1 MSVSKGKKNQ
11 NNNKKKNLD
20 PRIRL
25 RLIKINK
32 WDPALAKSIK
42 RNEAGAERTRK
53 FQTAIKRLQQEY
65 GRRDF
70 LLSVPRHLKLAL
82 LQLLPGDIWGVET

>member
-1 MSVSKGKKNQ
+1 
-11 NNNKKKNLD
+11 
-20 PRIRL
+20 L

-65 GRRDF
+65 GRR
-70 LLSVPRHLKLAL
+70 LSIECPKTFKISLAPATAWRHLGSRNLVTIIWPRIKWLS
-82 LQLLPGDIWGVET
+82 LQ